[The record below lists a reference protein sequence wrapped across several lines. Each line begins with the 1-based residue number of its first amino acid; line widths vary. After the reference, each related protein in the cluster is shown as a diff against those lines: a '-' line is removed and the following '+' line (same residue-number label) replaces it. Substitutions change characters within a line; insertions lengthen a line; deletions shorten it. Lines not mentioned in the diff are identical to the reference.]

1 MSITKENVL
10 HVAGLARL
18 ELSEDEVKKYETELN
33 DVLKFMDKLNELDT
47 DGVEPSTNVL
57 DISNV
62 FRDDVVTNGDGSEAT
77 LANAPVKKDGG
88 FKVPK
93 TIGE

>member
-47 DGVEPSTNVL
+47 DGVEPSTHVL

-62 FRDDVVTNGDGSEAT
+62 FRDDVVEESFDVEDILS
-77 LANAPVKKDGG
+77 NAPDREDDY
-88 FKVPK
+88 FKVPS
-93 TIGE
+93 IL